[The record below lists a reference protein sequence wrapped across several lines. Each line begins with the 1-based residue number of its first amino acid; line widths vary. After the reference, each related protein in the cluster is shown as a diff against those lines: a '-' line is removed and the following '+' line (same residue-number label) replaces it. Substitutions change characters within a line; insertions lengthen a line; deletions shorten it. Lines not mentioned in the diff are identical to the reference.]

1 MKIFLT
7 GGTGLI
13 GKHFIDT
20 FKSEHHFTVLSR
32 SPEIARKQL
41 PLSVRIVDDL
51 DKIEDIGEFDAVIN
65 LAGEPIADKRW
76 TNNQKRIICESRWN
90 TTSALVNKIN
100 QSTNPPSVF
109 LSGSAIGYY
118 GRQGDVDVVETS
130 VPHKEFTHDVCVKW
144 EAIANTIDAS
154 KTRLCILR
162 TGVVLAS
169 QGGALDKMAF
179 PFKLGLGGKISS
191 GTQYL
196 SWIHI
201 DDMVRA
207 MMHLL
212 TSDDAHGNFN
222 FTAPRPVTNAEF
234 SSALAKAL
242 KRPCLF
248 TVPRIT
254 MKLAMGEAADM
265 ILEGQKVIPQRL
277 LASGYLFNY
286 PDVNRALGAIYNKD

>member
-20 FKSEHHFTVLSR
+20 YHSEHHFTVLSR
-32 SPEIARKQL
+32 SPENAKKQL
-41 PLSVRIVDDL
+41 SSSVSIVNQLND
-51 DKIEDIGEFDAVIN
+51 IEDIGEFDAVIN

-76 TNNQKRIICESRWN
+76 TKKQKRIICESRWD
-90 TTSALVNKIN
+90 TTSTLVDKIN
-100 QSTNPPSVF
+100 QSANPPSVF

-118 GRQGDVDVVETS
+118 GRQGDAEVVETTT
-130 VPHKEFTHDVCVKW
+130 PHKEFTHDVCVKW
-144 EAIANTIDAS
+144 EAIANTIDSS

-169 QGGALDKMAF
+169 EGGALDKMAL
-179 PFKLGLGGKISS
+179 PFKLGLGGKIGS
-191 GTQYL
+191 GKQYL

-201 DDMVRA
+201 DDMVQA

-212 TSDDAHGNFN
+212 THDDTRGNFN
-222 FTAPRPVTNAEF
+222 FTAPQPVTNSEF
-234 SSALAKAL
+234 SSALARAL

-254 MKLAMGEAADM
+254 MKLAMGESADM
-265 ILEGQKVIPQRL
+265 ILEGQKVVPQRL
-277 LASGYLFNY
+277 LASGYQFSY
-286 PDVNRALGAIYNKD
+286 PNVDGALCAIYSK